1 MDTPLTEDSVKNY
14 RVSSMTL
21 GFLMTVIIIVATI
34 VWSVSSYSNKI
45 NRVSDKVETLIT
57 NSVTQAE
64 FELLQIRIDSLNAKV
79 VAMDEEIQDHCD
91 EEE

>member
-1 MDTPLTEDSVKNY
+1 METPLTEDNVKNF

-21 GFLMTVIIIVATI
+21 GFLTTVIVIVATI

-45 NRVSDKVETLIT
+45 NRVSDQVESLIA
-57 NSVTQAE
+57 NSVTQS
-64 FELLQIRIDSLNAKV
+64 ELQQLQFQINELNEQV
-79 VAMDEEIQDHCD
+79 TTMDEIIQELCN

>member
-1 MDTPLTEDSVKNY
+1 MNAPLTEDSVRNF

-21 GFLMTVIIIVATI
+21 GFLTTVIVIVATI

-45 NRVSDKVETLIT
+45 NRVSDQVESLIA
-57 NSVTQAE
+57 NSVTQS
-64 FELLQIRIDSLNAKV
+64 ELQQLQFQINELNEQV
-79 VAMDEEIQDHCD
+79 TTMDEIIQELCN

>member
-1 MDTPLTEDSVKNY
+1 MVNSLTEDNVKNF

-21 GFLMTVIIIVATI
+21 GFLMTVIVIVATI

-45 NRVSDKVETLIT
+45 NRVSDQVETLIA
-57 NSVTQAE
+57 NSVTQS
-64 FELLQIRIDSLNAKV
+64 ELQQLQFQINNLDVQVKS
-79 VAMDEEIQDHCD
+79 MDELIQELCN